1 MMADD
6 DRSREQHR
14 GDDRSDARSDARD
27 ARYRAWNDDRLDDL
41 AAQVRVVA
49 ALGTVV
55 ARHDAKL
62 DQADDER
69 VAMRRTLEQLE
80 ARMTSDIAR
89 VARECEE
96 FHTEYRAD
104 RDSARSNSR
113 GLVIAVIAGSFGI
126 LASIV
131 SAAAVLIGGH

>member
-1 MMADD
+1 MARGPDEEP
-6 DRSREQHR
+6 RSSEEKRVDVR
-14 GDDRSDARSDARD
+14 TDARN

-62 DQADDER
+62 DQAEDDR
-69 VAMRRTLEQLE
+69 IVLRRTLEQLE

-89 VARECEE
+89 VARECED
-96 FHTEYRAD
+96 FHAEYRSD
-104 RDSARSNSR
+104 RDDAKKHSR
-113 GLVIAVIAGSFGI
+113 GLILAVVAGSFGI

-131 SAAAVLIGGH
+131 SAAAVLLGGH